1 MKKSTKDLLWIGAG
15 IGVVLLYIKG
25 KAVEAAA
32 AVASPATPSATS
44 AANAAAAAA
53 GASTSATEA
62 AGTVPGTSTISG
74 SSLGPT
80 ASDTDTGPITSP
92 SQLSGYVRV

>member
-25 KAVEAAA
+25 KAVEAASA
-32 AVASPATPSATS
+32 ASPATPSATS

-74 SSLGPT
+74 SSLGPA

>member
-25 KAVEAAA
+25 KAVEAA

-74 SSLGPT
+74 SSLGPA

>member
-32 AVASPATPSATS
+32 AASPATPSATS

-74 SSLGPT
+74 SSLGPA